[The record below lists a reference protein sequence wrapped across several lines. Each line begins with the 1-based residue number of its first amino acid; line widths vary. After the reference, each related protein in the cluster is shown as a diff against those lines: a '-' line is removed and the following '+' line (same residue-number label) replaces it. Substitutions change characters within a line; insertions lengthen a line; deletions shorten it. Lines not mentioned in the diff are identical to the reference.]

1 MSRLCVDEE
10 RKQDSDWVISNE
22 EIEEVMREVQE
33 EKDKPST
40 EDLYER
46 IDDLEFELDCLR
58 ADAEDTRKKKE
69 ALHMLLQFVDLRRFE
84 EKNRNYLKAVL
95 EKIKQITES

>member
-1 MSRLCVDEE
+1 MSRLCIDEE
-10 RKQDSDWVISNE
+10 RKQDSDWFISNA

-33 EKDKPST
+33 EKEKPST

-46 IDDLEFELDCLR
+46 IDDLEFELECLR

-69 ALHMLLQFVDLRRFE
+69 ALHMLLQVVDLQRFE
-84 EKNRNYLKAVL
+84 EKNRRYLRAVL
-95 EKIKQITES
+95 DKIKHITKS